1 MCKNIL
7 GRRYSNRKAQRK
19 KKKDLEIIEEQEES
33 QYIVHSLTWVS
44 SMRIKIITTLT
55 ILKYFL
61 FFNLGF
67 LLNSYKTCLFCYLH
81 SLHNIEFWNF
91 ELSYF
96 PQWVTFFLLNENED
110 IILQIPQTNDCW
122 SLLWFLSTL
131 ISFIHLQSRFYGFL
145 LWVI

>member
-7 GRRYSNRKAQRK
+7 GRRYNNRKAQRK
-19 KKKDLEIIEEQEES
+19 KKDLDITEEQEES
-33 QYIVHSLTWVS
+33 QYLVHSFTWVS
-44 SMRIKIITTLT
+44 SMRIKVITTLT
-55 ILKYFL
+55 ILKFCFFFL
-61 FFNLGF
+61 VWAFHLIPTRLVYSVIF
-67 LLNSYKTCLFCYLH
+67 T
-81 SLHNIEFWNF
+81 LHNIEFWNF
-91 ELSYF
+91 ELSCF

-131 ISFIHLQSRFYGFL
+131 ISFIHLQSRLYRFL